1 MRQRLVLVLLLVL
14 VLRCLPAVAL
24 AQAVRWE
31 PSDADPAELILIF
44 ENCSPNGEP
53 RLPAIEGVQADRTG
67 QGSRTEFNNFRRTD
81 YVQLT
86 YRLRTRSN
94 TPVTIPAFDVK
105 TDKGDLRVP
114 AFKTAGAARNPSLD
128 TAASSQL
135 VPGNTTLWAG
145 EVFPLLYTLD
155 VNRRNFS
162 QLETNPDWSASPLVA
177 EDWSKPEPGERVI
190 NGEAK
195 LNIVY
200 RTRAYAKSPGPLA
213 LNPVTQIVRLQT
225 GSIGFGLFQQPRLE
239 RLSVESARPTL
250 TIRALPAPA
259 PAGFGGA
266 VGQFKLVSKVVPEKA
281 AVGEPV
287 TWTLELSGT
296 GNWPDVSG
304 LPQRDVS
311 NDFQVVQPKAKRTPS
326 DGKLFDVT
334 LAEDVV
340 LVPSKPGSY
349 NLGPVNFAYFDPKT
363 GTYKTISAPRTTVTI
378 TAPFAPQFNITPTP
392 QSPDPTSQTPP
403 SSAATSSSAQIANP
417 KSQIAFPAAPAG
429 IPRDP
434 LPGTATAS
442 TPLSTRTL
450 SLGLLA
456 PVAGLLLFWTWLAI
470 RRAQLTDPLRPR
482 REARARLTATLAQL
496 RTSGGST
503 PQRSTLNAQP
513 PQQSLLLRWQHDTA
527 VLWQLRH
534 AAPPATALL
543 AAEQATPP
551 SRPSSAPH
559 APTWSTLWQESDR
572 ALYGP
577 ASALP
582 SDWITRADAA
592 LAAQRVPGFNPLRLF
607 LPRNLL
613 PFAALLLL
621 ALVLPAP
628 LPAADATAPL
638 STPNSQI
645 SPPAADYAAGKFPA
659 AEKSWRDALAKNPTD
674 WIAHHNLSLALA
686 QQDKAGEAAAHA
698 AAAFVQHPAHAAV
711 RWHLAHVSEKAGY
724 APPPLAP
731 FLRPTAQHTLAQLAS
746 PATWQRLLL
755 TAACLLS
762 LALAGLLARTY
773 GHRSRLLSVAAFTLL
788 PLGLLLAIASAIGWQ
803 TYTTAADA
811 SAVVAWR
818 AGTLRSIPTEA
829 DTTQKTTAL
838 AAGSVAVVTKTFLGW
853 QQLTFENGQTG
864 WVRKDDL
871 VPLW

>member
-1 MRQRLVLVLLLVL
+1 MRLPLVLILFF
-14 VLRCLPAVAL
+14 VLRCLPVGAL

-67 QGSRTEFNNFRRTD
+67 QGTRTEFNNFRRTD

-128 TAASSQL
+128 SAASSQL

-145 EVFPLLYTLD
+145 EVFPLLYALD

-239 RLSVESARPTL
+239 RLSVESARPAL

-259 PAGFGGA
+259 PSGFGGA

-340 LVPSKPGSY
+340 LVPTKPGTYS
-349 NLGPVNFAYFDPKT
+349 LGPVNFAYFDPQT
-363 GTYKTISAPRTTVTI
+363 STYKSISAPRTTVTI
-378 TAPFAPQFNITPTP
+378 TPPGSPQFSVTPASGAQT
-392 QSPDPTSQTPP
+392 PDPIAPTRAASTAASAPAAPKPP
-403 SSAATSSSAQIANP
+403 MTT
-417 KSQIAFPAAPAG
+417 PAAPAG

-434 LPGTATAS
+434 LPATDTAS
-442 TPLSTRTL
+442 APLSSRTL
-450 SLGLLA
+450 LLGLLA
-456 PVAGLLLFWTWLAI
+456 PAAGLLFFWTWLAI
-470 RRAQLTDPLRPR
+470 RRARHTDPLRPR
-482 REARARLTATLAQL
+482 REARSRLATTLAQL
-496 RTSGGST
+496 RTSGDST
-503 PQRSTLNAQP
+503 SPLATLNAQP
-513 PQQSLLLRWQHDTA
+513 QPQALLLRWQHDA
-527 VLWQLRH
+527 AILWQLTH
-534 AAPPATALL
+534 AAPPASALL
-543 AAEQATPP
+543 TAGDATPS
-551 SRPSSAPH
+551 SRSSPAPDTS
-559 APTWSTLWQESDR
+559 AWATLWLESDR

-577 ASALP
+577 ASTLP
-582 SDWITRADAA
+582 SDWIARAEAA
-592 LAAQRVPGFNPLRLF
+592 LTAKRVPGFNPLRLF

-613 PFAALLLL
+613 PFAALLLV
-621 ALVLPAP
+621 ALFLPAP
-628 LPAADATAPL
+628 LPAGE
-638 STPNSQI
+638 
-645 SPPAADYAAGKFPA
+645 PAADYTAGKFPA
-659 AEKSWRDALAKNPTD
+659 AEKSWREALAKNPTD
-674 WIAHHNLSLALA
+674 WTAHHNLSLALA
-686 QQDKAGEAAAHA
+686 QQDKLGEAAAHA
-698 AAAFVQHPAHAAV
+698 AAAFVQNPSHPAV

-731 FLRPTAQHTLAQLAS
+731 FLRPTAQQSLAQLAS

-755 TAACLLS
+755 AATCLTA

-773 GHRSRLLSVAAFTLL
+773 GQRSRAVAVTAFTLL
-788 PLGLLLAIASAIGWQ
+788 PLSLVLAVSAIVGWQ
-803 TYTTAADA
+803 TYATTADA

-838 AAGSVAVVTKTFLGW
+838 PAGSVALVTKSFLGW
-853 QQLTFENGQTG
+853 QQLSFENGQTG
-864 WVRKDDL
+864 WVRKEEL
-871 VPLW
+871 VPLWK